1 MRLMTKKQKILCAA
15 IACAAIIAAVV
26 LVSVLSHIDRTA
38 ENAGIGLTFD
48 PNSGIYTPET
58 NDADEAEH
66 SGIAIPGW
74 DHIEIEADKTD
85 VTVNLINLEDNADRY
100 YMQFTVYLDGE
111 DEPLAETG
119 LIRGGESALELH
131 LTHPLSAGE
140 YPATV
145 HVQPY
150 RVQDSTPTNNADIEL
165 MLIVR

>member
-1 MRLMTKKQKILCAA
+1 MTKKNKLLLVVITCAVV
-15 IACAAIIAAVV
+15 IAAVV
-26 LVSVLSHIDRTA
+26 LVSVLSHIDHTA
-38 ENAGIGLTFD
+38 KNAGIGLTFD
-48 PNSGIYTPET
+48 PGSGIYTPEIK
-58 NDADEAEH
+58 DADEAEH

-85 VTVNLINLEDNADRY
+85 VKVNLINPEDNADRY
-100 YMQFTVYLDGE
+100 YMKFTIYLDGE

-140 YPATV
+140 YHATV

-165 MLIVR
+165 MLIVK

>member
-1 MRLMTKKQKILCAA
+1 MTKKNNKLLLVVI
-15 IACAAIIAAVV
+15 ICAAIIAAVV
-26 LVSVLSHIDRTA
+26 FVSVLSHIDCTA

-48 PNSGIYTPET
+48 PTSGIYTPEI

-85 VTVNLINLEDNADRY
+85 VKVNLTNPQDNAGRY
-100 YMQFTVYLDGE
+100 YMKFTIYLDGE

-145 HVQPY
+145 HIQPY

-165 MLIVR
+165 MLIVK

>member
-1 MRLMTKKQKILCAA
+1 MTKKQKLLCAV
-15 IACAAIIAAVV
+15 IICAAIIAAVV
-26 LVSVLSHIDRTA
+26 LVSVLYHIDRTA
-38 ENAGIGLTFD
+38 ENAGIGLMFD
-48 PNSGIYTPET
+48 PNSGIYTPKT
-58 NDADEAEH
+58 NDADETEH

-85 VTVNLINLEDNADRY
+85 VKVNLINPEDNADRY
-100 YMQFTVYLDGE
+100 YMKFTIYLDGE

-165 MLIVR
+165 MLIVK

>member
-1 MRLMTKKQKILCAA
+1 MTKKNNKLLLVVITCAA
-15 IACAAIIAAVV
+15 VISAVV

-48 PNSGIYTPET
+48 PNSGIYTPEIK
-58 NDADEAEH
+58 DADEDEH

-85 VTVNLINLEDNADRY
+85 VKVNLINPEDNADKY
-100 YMQFTVYLDGE
+100 YMKFTIYLDGE
-111 DEPLAETG
+111 SEPLAETG
-119 LIRGGESALELH
+119 LVRGGESALKLH

-150 RVQDSTPTNNADIEL
+150 RVQNSTPTNNADVEL
-165 MLIVR
+165 MLIVK

>member
-1 MRLMTKKQKILCAA
+1 MTKKQKLLCAA

-26 LVSVLSHIDRTA
+26 LVSVLYHIDRTA
-38 ENAGIGLTFD
+38 ENAGIGLMFD
-48 PNSGIYTPET
+48 PNSGIYTPKT
-58 NDADEAEH
+58 NDADEDEH

-85 VTVNLINLEDNADRY
+85 VKVNLINPEDNTDKY
-100 YMQFTVYLDGE
+100 YMQFTIYLDGE

-165 MLIVR
+165 MLIAK

>member
-1 MRLMTKKQKILCAA
+1 MTKMNKLLLVVITCTAV
-15 IACAAIIAAVV
+15 IATVV
-26 LVSVLSHIDRTA
+26 LVGVISHIDHTA
-38 ENAGIGLTFD
+38 ESSGIGLTFD
-48 PNSGIYTPET
+48 PNSGIYTPKT

-85 VTVNLINLEDNADRY
+85 VTVNLINPEDNADRY
-100 YMQFTVYLDGE
+100 YMQFTVYLNGE

-150 RVQDSTPTNNADIEL
+150 RVQDTTPTNNADIEL
-165 MLIVR
+165 TLIVR

>member
-1 MRLMTKKQKILCAA
+1 MTKKQKILCAV
-15 IACAAIIAAVV
+15 IVCAVIIAAVV
-26 LVSVLSHIDRTA
+26 LVSVLSHIDHTVKS
-38 ENAGIGLTFD
+38 AGIGLTFD
-48 PNSGIYTPET
+48 PNSGIYTPEIK
-58 NDADEAEH
+58 DAEEDEH

-85 VTVNLINLEDNADRY
+85 VKVNLTNPEDNADKY
-100 YMQFTVYLDGE
+100 YMQFTIYLDSE

-145 HVQPY
+145 HIQPY
-150 RVQDSTPTNNADIEL
+150 RVRDTTPTNNADIEL
-165 MLIVR
+165 MLIVK

>member
-1 MRLMTKKQKILCAA
+1 MNKLLLVVITCTAV
-15 IACAAIIAAVV
+15 IATVV
-26 LVSVLSHIDRTA
+26 LVGVISHIDHTA

-48 PNSGIYTPET
+48 PNSGIYTPEIK
-58 NDADEAEH
+58 DADEDEH

-85 VTVNLINLEDNADRY
+85 VTVNLINPEDNADRY
-100 YMQFTVYLDGE
+100 YMQFTVYLYGE

-131 LTHPLSAGE
+131 LAHPLSAGE
-140 YPATV
+140 YHATV

>member
-1 MRLMTKKQKILCAA
+1 MTKKNKLLLVVITCAVV
-15 IACAAIIAAVV
+15 IAAVV
-26 LVSVLSHIDRTA
+26 LVSVLSHIDHTA
-38 ENAGIGLTFD
+38 ESAGIGLTFD
-48 PNSGIYTPET
+48 PSSGIYTPDIK
-58 NDADEAEH
+58 NADEAEH

-85 VTVNLINLEDNADRY
+85 VKVNLINPEDNADKY

-140 YPATV
+140 YHATV
-145 HVQPY
+145 HVQPC

-165 MLIVR
+165 MLIVK

>member
-1 MRLMTKKQKILCAA
+1 MTKKQKILCAT

-26 LVSVLSHIDRTA
+26 LVSVLYHIDRTA
-38 ENAGIGLTFD
+38 ENAGIGLMFD
-48 PNSGIYTPET
+48 PNSGIYTPKT
-58 NDADEAEH
+58 NDADETEH

-85 VTVNLINLEDNADRY
+85 VTVNLINPEDNADRY
-100 YMQFTVYLDGE
+100 YMQFTVYLYGE

-119 LIRGGESALELH
+119 LVRGGESALELH

-145 HVQPY
+145 HIQPY
-150 RVQDSTPTNNADIEL
+150 RVQDTTPTNNADIEL
-165 MLIVR
+165 TLIVK

>member
-1 MRLMTKKQKILCAA
+1 MTKKNNKLLLVV

-48 PNSGIYTPET
+48 PNSGIYTPEIK
-58 NDADEAEH
+58 DADEAEH

-85 VTVNLINLEDNADRY
+85 VTVNLINPEDNADRY
-100 YMQFTVYLDGE
+100 YMKFTVYLDGE

-131 LTHPLSAGE
+131 LAHPLSAGE
-140 YPATV
+140 YSATV
-145 HVQPY
+145 HIQPY
-150 RVQDSTPTNNADIEL
+150 RVQDTTPTNNADIEL
-165 MLIVR
+165 MLIVK

>member
-1 MRLMTKKQKILCAA
+1 MTKKQKILCAA
-15 IACAAIIAAVV
+15 ITGAVIIAAVV

-150 RVQDSTPTNNADIEL
+150 RVQDTTPTNNADIEL
-165 MLIVR
+165 TLIVR

>member
-1 MRLMTKKQKILCAA
+1 MTKKQKILCAA
-15 IACAAIIAAVV
+15 ITCAVIIAAVV
-26 LVSVLSHIDRTA
+26 LVSVLSHVDRTA
-38 ENAGIGLTFD
+38 GSSGVGLTFD
-48 PNSGIYTPET
+48 PNSGIYTPEI

-85 VTVNLINLEDNADRY
+85 VNVNLINPEDNADRY
-100 YMQFTVYLDGE
+100 YMKFTIYLDGE
-111 DEPLAETG
+111 SEPLAETG
-119 LIRGGESALELH
+119 LVRGGESALELH

-145 HVQPY
+145 HIQPY

-165 MLIVR
+165 MLIVK

>member
-1 MRLMTKKQKILCAA
+1 MTKKNKLLLVVITCAVV
-15 IACAAIIAAVV
+15 IAAVV
-26 LVSVLSHIDRTA
+26 LVSVLSYIDHTA
-38 ENAGIGLTFD
+38 ESAGIGLTFD
-48 PNSGIYTPET
+48 PSSGIYTPDIK
-58 NDADEAEH
+58 DADEAEH

-74 DHIEIEADKTD
+74 DHIKIDADKTD
-85 VTVNLINLEDNADRY
+85 VKVNLINPEDNADRY
-100 YMQFTVYLDGE
+100 YMKFTVYLDGE

-140 YPATV
+140 YHATV

-165 MLIVR
+165 MLIVK

>member
-1 MRLMTKKQKILCAA
+1 MTKKQKLLCAV
-15 IACAAIIAAVV
+15 IICAVIIAAVV

-38 ENAGIGLTFD
+38 ENAGIELTFD
-48 PNSGIYTPET
+48 PNSGIYTPEI

-74 DHIEIEADKTD
+74 DHIEMEADKTD
-85 VTVNLINLEDNADRY
+85 VKVNLTNPEDNAGKY

-119 LIRGGESALELH
+119 LVRGGESALELH
-131 LTHPLSAGE
+131 LAHPLSAGE

-145 HVQPY
+145 HIQPY
-150 RVQDSTPTNNADIEL
+150 RVQDTTPTNNADIEL
-165 MLIVR
+165 MLIVK

>member
-1 MRLMTKKQKILCAA
+1 MTKKNKLLLVVITCAVV
-15 IACAAIIAAVV
+15 IAAVV

-38 ENAGIGLTFD
+38 ENAGIGLMFD
-48 PNSGIYTPET
+48 TSSGIYTPEIK
-58 NDADEAEH
+58 DADEAEH

-85 VTVNLINLEDNADRY
+85 VKVNLTNPEDNADRY
-100 YMQFTVYLDGE
+100 YMKFTIYLDGE
-111 DEPLAETG
+111 SEPLAETG
-119 LIRGGESALELH
+119 LVRGGESALELH

-145 HVQPY
+145 HIQPY
-150 RVQDSTPTNNADIEL
+150 RVQDTTPTNNADIEL